1 MKSFSLVGVKAH
13 LGDLVGEELH
23 DNAAGRGAADGDI
36 EEDVGVRHF
45 DGIEC

>member
-1 MKSFSLVGVKAH
+1 MY

-23 DNAAGRGAADGDI
+23 DDAAGWGAADGDI

-45 DGIEC
+45 DGIGVYLVVERES

>member
-1 MKSFSLVGVKAH
+1 MY

-23 DNAAGRGAADGDI
+23 DDAAGWRAADRDI

-45 DGIEC
+45 DGIGCVFGG